1 MIQAL
6 LAYII
11 GSSCVFFQ
19 HNLQF
24 INPYFKDKTHIL
36 ILTMSIPISYLYFYA
51 WTYFVTN
58 SNGSVW
64 AARFMF
70 FGLSYLVY
78 PILAYAFMNQS
89 PLTLKTILCTILSVV
104 ILLVQ
109 YKL

>member
-1 MIQAL
+1 MLSAL
-6 LAYII
+6 VTYII

-36 ILTMSIPISYLYFYA
+36 ILTMSIPISYLYFYS
-51 WTYFVTN
+51 WTYFVN
-58 SNGSVW
+58 SNSGSVW
-64 AARFMF
+64 AARFIF

-78 PILAYAFMNQS
+78 PILAYVCLNQT
-89 PLTLKTILCTILSVV
+89 PFTLKTIICTLLSIL
-104 ILLVQ
+104 ILIIQ

>member
-1 MIQAL
+1 MTNAL

-36 ILTMSIPISYLYFYA
+36 ILTMSIPISYLYFYS
-51 WTYFVTN
+51 WTYFVNN
-58 SNGSVW
+58 SGGSVW
-64 AARFMF
+64 AARFIF

-78 PILAYAFMNQS
+78 PVLAYVFMHQS
-89 PLTLKTILCTILSVV
+89 PFTLKTILCTILSVV
-104 ILLVQ
+104 ILLIQ